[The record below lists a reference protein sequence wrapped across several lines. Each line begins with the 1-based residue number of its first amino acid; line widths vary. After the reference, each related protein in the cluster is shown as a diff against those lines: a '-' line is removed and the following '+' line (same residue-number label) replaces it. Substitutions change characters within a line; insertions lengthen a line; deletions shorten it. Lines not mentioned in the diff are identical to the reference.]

1 MRHLCTSRG
10 ATKVS
15 RRGFFI
21 ALVFCLSFAGCDNT
35 CFIFVSN
42 PSGGTLAVGT
52 TSCSLNNANGTARLR
67 LTSSVRPTAAD
78 WPASTQHIFV
88 TFQGIEANRSAMAD
102 DDSPGWQEL
111 APQLAT
117 VPTQLDLLA
126 HNSDSCESTILSSD
140 VVVPADTYRQIRLRL
155 LPGLAD
161 RNEPIPQANGCSSV
175 GFNCVVKADGG
186 TRALVL
192 SSQMLRV
199 RIPPDQ
205 IAGGSFRILP
215 GKAADLTIE
224 FSSSSSLVFPAD
236 GDVRLVPVFTVESK
250 SSCESVRSD
259 P

>member
-1 MRHLCTSRG
+1 MGHMCIFRR
-10 ATKVS
+10 ATEVP
-15 RRGFFI
+15 RQVLFI
-21 ALVFCLSFAGCDNT
+21 SVLFSLSLMGCGDS

-42 PSGGTLAVGT
+42 PSGGTLVVGT
-52 TSCSLNNANGTARLR
+52 TPCSLNNANGTARLR

-117 VPTQLDLLA
+117 VPIQLDLLA

-140 VVVPADTYRQIRLRL
+140 VAVPADTYRQIRLRL
-155 LPGLAD
+155 SPGLAD
-161 RNEPIPQANGCSSV
+161 RNEPIPQENGCGSV
-175 GFNCVVKADGG
+175 GFNCIVKADGR
-186 TRALVL
+186 TRALIL
-192 SSQMLRV
+192 NSQMLRV
-199 RIPPDQ
+199 RIPSDR

-215 GKAADLTIE
+215 GTAANVTIE
-224 FSSSSSLVFPAD
+224 FSPSSSVVFAAD

-250 SSCESVRSD
+250 SSCESARSD
-259 P
+259 R